1 MKSLRTLPLA
11 AKLLIVTALLAVTPL
26 LMAPGQPC
34 MGCIYLRTASGKLVR
49 IKRSALKKQRKRKN
63 CCVRQLRNGRFQAM
77 KGTRVFRRFGKRPL
91 VLKRKGFTLLPGLP
105 SRPKAAKKNLK
116 PKAKAKT
123 RKHLRSRAARQKP
136 RRGKGTSK

>member
-11 AKLLIVTALLAVTPL
+11 AKLLILTALLALTPL
-26 LMAPGQPC
+26 LMAPGVVC
-34 MGCIYLRTASGKLVR
+34 MTCIYLRTASGKLVR

-63 CCVRQLRNGRFQAM
+63 CCVRQLRNGRLQAM

-91 VLKRKGFTLLPGLP
+91 VLKRKGFTRLPGLP

-116 PKAKAKT
+116 PKAKKLRRSKAAKKIRRPAGKT
-123 RKHLRSRAARQKP
+123 R
-136 RRGKGTSK
+136 